1 MHRAGAAMP
10 VAALDLAGIRLDE
23 TECSNW
29 QSQQIGGDLRK
40 TGLVALAV
48 RLGAEHQR
56 DAGVWLEA
64 DLCALAR
71 RAARCLEKTGDA
83 EPAQLA
89 ASRCGAAPRRKA
101 AGQEPLRHLVEIG
114 GKPPAIDRDPEPA
127 LIREVI
133 DQVAPPQ
140 HDRVE
145 RKLVCRT
152 VY

>member
-29 QSQQIGGDLRK
+29 QSEQIGGDLRK
-40 TGLVALAV
+40 AGLVALAV

-64 DLCALAR
+64 DLGALAR

-83 EPAQLA
+83 EPAQPAALRRGLA
-89 ASRCGAAPRRKA
+89 AGCEAL
-101 AGQEPLRHLVEIG
+101 GQDPLRHL
-114 GKPPAIDRDPEPA
+114 
-127 LIREVI
+127 
-133 DQVAPPQ
+133 
-140 HDRVE
+140 
-145 RKLVCRT
+145 
-152 VY
+152 

>member
-10 VAALDLAGIRLDE
+10 VAALDLAGVRLDE

-40 TGLVALAV
+40 AGLVALAV

-56 DAGVWLEA
+56 DAGIRLEA
-64 DLCALAR
+64 DLGALAR

-89 ASRCGAAPRRKA
+89 AVRCLPAPRRKPP
-101 AGQEPLRHLVEIG
+101 GQDTLRHLIEIG
-114 GKPPAIDRDPEPA
+114 GKPP
-127 LIREVI
+127 
-133 DQVAPPQ
+133 
-140 HDRVE
+140 
-145 RKLVCRT
+145 
-152 VY
+152 